1 MTPMNPNILR
11 EKFDIPPEMTL
22 NVYHVKGVNANLLNG
37 FNYFQPSKSEEE
49 HIHFIKQRFEIP
61 DNIKVS
67 SDYFGNSMI
76 DISCEEGSPAFNDQH
91 HLVLPPSDKNTLD
104 NPKHYINSSANQE
117 NDLVLSALFY
127 STAPLLSIHC
137 GSHQV

>member
-22 NVYHVKGVNANLLNG
+22 NVYHVEGVNANLLNG

-67 SDYFGNSMI
+67 SDYVGNSMI
-76 DISCEEGSPAFNDQH
+76 DISCEEDEPFSKNSEIVELNGSPAFND
-91 HLVLPPSDKNTLD
+91 
-104 NPKHYINSSANQE
+104 
-117 NDLVLSALFY
+117 LVLSANFSKPQKFIQPVRLTKPDDILDISKIPTIAEY
-127 STAPLLSIHC
+127 
-137 GSHQV
+137 